1 MKVFSFKNCPGMGYN
16 LRMSDNTLYFDCF
29 SGVAGDM
36 FVAALLDM
44 GVGSI
49 DFLKSELGHL
59 GLKGWS
65 IAAEPV
71 KVSGIAATRF
81 KVELSEEE
89 QEPRSFVDIETL
101 ISSSGLKQNIRSS
114 ALAVFGRV
122 ARAEAA
128 AHGESLDT
136 VHFHEVGML
145 DSIVDIVSAC
155 LLVDKLSPQE
165 VVTSPVALGMGSV
178 ETKHGDMPV
187 PAPATASLL
196 MGIPV
201 VSGAHKCELATPTGA
216 ALIAYFADR
225 YGPLPAMTLQAVGY
239 GAGTRDTGG
248 PNMLRVMSGRVDIA
262 GTPELVEQQV
272 LLETNIDDS
281 TPEELA
287 YLAERLMA
295 GAAADVWMTPVIMK
309 KGRPGV
315 VLSVLCSHSDIEINL
330 DRIFEESSTFGVR
343 IDTIERHCLERRIEK
358 VKTPYGMISIKVG
371 SRHGKDINISPEY
384 EDCRKAAEELGV
396 SLRTVYDAARKA
408 L

>member
-1 MKVFSFKNCPGMGYN
+1 
-16 LRMSDNTLYFDCF
+16 MSDNTLFFDCF

-36 FVAALLDM
+36 FVAAMLDM

-59 GLKGWS
+59 GLEGWS
-65 IAAEPV
+65 IATEPV
-71 KVSGIAATRF
+71 KASGIAATRF

-89 QEPRSFVDIETL
+89 QEPRSFNDIETL
-101 ISSSGLKQNIRSS
+101 ISTSGLKPNIRSS

-122 ARAEAA
+122 ARAEAV
-128 AHGESLDT
+128 AHGETLDT

-145 DSIVDIVSAC
+145 DSIIDIVSAC
-155 LLVDKLSPQE
+155 LLVDKLAPQE
-165 VVTSPVALGMGSV
+165 IVTSPIALGTGTV
-178 ETKHGDMPV
+178 ETKHGEVPV

-201 VSGAHKCELATPTGA
+201 VSGAYQCELATPTGA

-225 YGPLPAMTLQAVGY
+225 YGPMPAMTLGAIGY
-239 GAGTRDTGG
+239 GAGTMVTDG
-248 PNMLRVMSGRVDIA
+248 PNMLRVMSGKVDIT
-262 GTPELVEQQV
+262 GTPEQVEPQV

-287 YLAERLMA
+287 YLVERILSS
-295 GAAADVWMTPVIMK
+295 GASDAWLTPVIMK

-315 VLSVLCSHSDIEINL
+315 LLSVLCGHAYIEKNL
-330 DRIFEESSTFGVR
+330 DLIFEESSTFGVR
-343 IDTIERHCLERRIEK
+343 IDVVERHCLERRVEK
-358 VKTPYGMISIKVG
+358 VRTPYGTIRIKVG
-371 SRHGKDINISPEY
+371 HRHGKDVTVSPEY
-384 EDCRKAAEELGV
+384 EDCRQAAERHGV
-396 SLRTVYDAARKA
+396 TLRAVFDAAKKA